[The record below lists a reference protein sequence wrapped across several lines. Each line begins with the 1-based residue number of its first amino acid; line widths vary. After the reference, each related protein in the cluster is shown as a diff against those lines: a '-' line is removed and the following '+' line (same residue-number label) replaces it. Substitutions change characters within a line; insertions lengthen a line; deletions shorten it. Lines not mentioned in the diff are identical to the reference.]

1 VLIVMMKNNT
11 YCLNAK
17 REKNMKLH
25 VRKCQV
31 RAAGM
36 AAATRGRSR
45 VFKGAE
51 VRLEARLAELEE
63 EITKYHRRH

>member
-1 VLIVMMKNNT
+1 
-11 YCLNAK
+11 
-17 REKNMKLH
+17 MKLH

-51 VRLEARLAELEE
+51 VRLEARLAELDE
-63 EITKYHRRH
+63 EIHNFHRRH